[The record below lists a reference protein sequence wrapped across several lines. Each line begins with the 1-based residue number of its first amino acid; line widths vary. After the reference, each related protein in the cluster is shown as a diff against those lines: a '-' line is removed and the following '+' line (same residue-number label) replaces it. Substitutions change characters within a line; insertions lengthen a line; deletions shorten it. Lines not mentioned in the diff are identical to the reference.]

1 MKKINLVYDDYYKSV
16 DILLVPDDVADNI
29 SDVVRE
35 FFYWLG
41 HTSNHPYFVT
51 DDSGRKMLISNST
64 IFAERLN
71 MMYNKNGDQKSMV
84 IKVGAEYCPEYPTA
98 EF

>member
-1 MKKINLVYDDYYKSV
+1 
-16 DILLVPDDVADNI
+16 
-29 SDVVRE
+29 
-35 FFYWLG
+35 
-41 HTSNHPYFVT
+41 
-51 DDSGRKMLISNST
+51 MLISNST
-64 IFAERLN
+64 IFAEWLN